1 MRESDTVEGR
11 QFYNFTGAP
20 NGCAPLPFR
29 AAERI
34 IEPDFGVEGWQTIF
48 AIVPRPDGRECVVRL
63 DTDSPH
69 IALFFR
75 LNWGYTIQHVRHDV
89 RLIVRRGPANA
100 YSLPD
105 EYGAGILVDAHA
117 RCAAIT
123 GNEYYT
129 KTKTSLRMLCSTL
142 CGDDEL
148 YLHGCSVEING
159 VGVLICGYS
168 GVGKTTLMRAMRDRP
183 DVSLRLVNDDWS
195 PLSLNDFACRHSG
208 ERSLHMKYPTVVTI
222 APNLDPRPDL
232 FPSEYFDGDVRDPRA
247 RMMIERDRLFPTGE
261 GNLSATIGR
270 IWLLTRHDARSPLI
284 RTLGRDDAALFE
296 GAGAEANA
304 GIQVEYLNGAFLFP
318 QAPNLAKQHVAH
330 VRMLDSG
337 RVWLINNSG
346 DPATVAARLISTL
359 GHAAA

>member
-1 MRESDTVEGR
+1 
-11 QFYNFTGAP
+11 
-20 NGCAPLPFR
+20 
-29 AAERI
+29 
-34 IEPDFGVEGWQTIF
+34 
-48 AIVPRPDGRECVVRL
+48 
-63 DTDSPH
+63 
-69 IALFFR
+69 
-75 LNWGYTIQHVRHDV
+75 
-89 RLIVRRGPANA
+89 
-100 YSLPD
+100 
-105 EYGAGILVDAHA
+105 
-117 RCAAIT
+117 
-123 GNEYYT
+123 
-129 KTKTSLRMLCSTL
+129 
-142 CGDDEL
+142 
-148 YLHGCSVEING
+148 
-159 VGVLICGYS
+159 
-168 GVGKTTLMRAMRDRP
+168 
-183 DVSLRLVNDDWS
+183 
-195 PLSLNDFACRHSG
+195 
-208 ERSLHMKYPTVVTI
+208 MKYPTVVTI